1 MLEPIKVSV
10 DVNVHFSEK
19 TEQFILGLFSGKS
32 VNNTKPAAPAAKPA
46 APAAKPAAPAAKP
59 ESKPT
64 APAAKPESK
73 PAAPAA
79 KPESKPAAP
88 AAKPESKPAAPAAKP
103 ESKPAN
109 TASDNISIE
118 DVREALSKKVATHRS
133 EIKEKLT
140 ELGAPSV
147 TKLDKSKYSEML
159 NFLNSLD

>member
-10 DVNVHFSEK
+10 DVNVHLSEK
-19 TEQFILGLFSGKS
+19 TEQFILGLFSCKS
-32 VNNTKPAAPAAKPA
+32 VNNTKPAAT
-46 APAAKPAAPAAKP
+46 AAKP
-59 ESKPT
+59 ESKPAAT
-64 APAAKPESK
+64 AAKPESK

-79 KPESKPAAP
+79 KQ
-88 AAKPESKPAAPAAKP
+88 

-147 TKLDKSKYSEML
+147 TKLDKSKYSDML

>member
-10 DVNVHFSEK
+10 DVNVHLSEK
-19 TEQFILGLFSGKS
+19 TEGFILDLVKS
-32 VNNTKPAAPAAKPA
+32 IMPDVIKAPAAPVTKS
-46 APAAKPAAPAAKP
+46 
-59 ESKPT
+59 ESKSESKSEP
-64 APAAKPESK
+64 KPESK

-79 KPESKPAAP
+79 
-88 AAKPESKPAAPAAKP
+88 
-103 ESKPAN
+103 KPAN

-118 DVREALSKKVATHRS
+118 DVRKALSKKVATHRS

>member
-10 DVNVHFSEK
+10 DVNVHLSEK
-19 TEQFILGLFSGKS
+19 TEGFILDLVKS
-32 VNNTKPAAPAAKPA
+32 IMPDVVKATAAPAAK
-46 APAAKPAAPAAKP
+46 
-59 ESKPT
+59 S
-64 APAAKPESK
+64 ESK
-73 PAAPAA
+73 PATLAA
-79 KPESKPAAP
+79 KSESKPATP
-88 AAKPESKPAAPAAKP
+88 AAKS

-147 TKLDKSKYSEML
+147 TKLDKSKYSDML

>member
-10 DVNVHFSEK
+10 DVNVHLSEK
-19 TEQFILGLFSGKS
+19 TEGFILDLVKS
-32 VNNTKPAAPAAKPA
+32 IMPDVVKA
-46 APAAKPAAPAAKP
+46 
-59 ESKPT
+59 
-64 APAAKPESK
+64 

-88 AAKPESKPAAPAAKP
+88 AAKS

>member
-1 MLEPIKVSV
+1 MSEPIKVSV
-10 DVNVHFSEK
+10 DVNVHLSEK

-32 VNNTKPAAPAAKPA
+32 ENNTKPAAT
-46 APAAKPAAPAAKP
+46 AAKP
-59 ESKPT
+59 ESKPAAT
-64 APAAKPESK
+64 AAKPESK
-73 PAAPAA
+73 TAAPAA
-79 KPESKPAAP
+79 KPESKPAADT
-88 AAKPESKPAAPAAKP
+88 AP
-103 ESKPAN
+103 
-109 TASDNISIE
+109 SDNVSIE

>member
-10 DVNVHFSEK
+10 DVNVHLSEK
-19 TEQFILGLFSGKS
+19 TEGFILDLVKS
-32 VNNTKPAAPAAKPA
+32 IMPDVVKAPAAPAAKPA
-46 APAAKPAAPAAKP
+46 APAAKPAATAAKPTTPAAKP
-59 ESKPT
+59 ESKP
-64 APAAKPESK
+64 E
-73 PAAPAA
+73 
-79 KPESKPAAP
+79 
-88 AAKPESKPAAPAAKP
+88 
-103 ESKPAN
+103 N

>member
-46 APAAKPAAPAAKP
+46 APAAKP

-64 APAAKPESK
+64 APAAKQ
-73 PAAPAA
+73 
-79 KPESKPAAP
+79 
-88 AAKPESKPAAPAAKP
+88 

>member
-10 DVNVHFSEK
+10 DVNVHLSEK
-19 TEQFILGLFSGKS
+19 TEQFILDLFSGKS
-32 VNNTKPAAPAAKPA
+32 VNNT
-46 APAAKPAAPAAKP
+46 
-59 ESKPT
+59 
-64 APAAKPESK
+64 K

-147 TKLDKSKYSEML
+147 TKLDKSKYSDML

>member
-10 DVNVHFSEK
+10 DVNVHLSEK

-32 VNNTKPAAPAAKPA
+32 VNNA
-46 APAAKPAAPAAKP
+46 
-59 ESKPT
+59 
-64 APAAKPESK
+64 K

-88 AAKPESKPAAPAAKP
+88 AAKQESNPAASAAKS

-109 TASDNISIE
+109 AESDNISIE

>member
-10 DVNVHFSEK
+10 DVNVHLSEK
-19 TEQFILGLFSGKS
+19 TEGFILDLVKS
-32 VNNTKPAAPAAKPA
+32 IMPDVVKA
-46 APAAKPAAPAAKP
+46 
-59 ESKPT
+59 
-64 APAAKPESK
+64 
-73 PAAPAA
+73 
-79 KPESKPAAP
+79 
-88 AAKPESKPAAPAAKP
+88 PAAPAAKP

>member
-10 DVNVHFSEK
+10 DVNVHLSEK
-19 TEQFILGLFSGKS
+19 TEQFILGLLSCKS
-32 VNNTKPAAPAAKPA
+32 VDNT
-46 APAAKPAAPAAKP
+46 KPAAPAAKP
-59 ESKPT
+59 ESK
-64 APAAKPESK
+64 
-73 PAAPAA
+73 
-79 KPESKPAAP
+79 P

>member
-10 DVNVHFSEK
+10 DVNVHLSEK
-19 TEQFILGLFSGKS
+19 TEQFILGLFSGKP
-32 VNNTKPAAPAAKPA
+32 VNNTKPAAPAAKQ
-46 APAAKPAAPAAKP
+46 
-59 ESKPT
+59 
-64 APAAKPESK
+64 
-73 PAAPAA
+73 
-79 KPESKPAAP
+79 
-88 AAKPESKPAAPAAKP
+88 ESKPAAPAAKP

>member
-10 DVNVHFSEK
+10 DVNVHLSEK
-19 TEQFILGLFSGKS
+19 TEGFILDLVKS
-32 VNNTKPAAPAAKPA
+32 IMPDVVKA
-46 APAAKPAAPAAKP
+46 
-59 ESKPT
+59 
-64 APAAKPESK
+64 
-73 PAAPAA
+73 
-79 KPESKPAAP
+79 PAAP

-147 TKLDKSKYSEML
+147 TKLDKSKYSDML

>member
-10 DVNVHFSEK
+10 DVNVHLSEK
-19 TEQFILGLFSGKS
+19 TEGFILDLVKS
-32 VNNTKPAAPAAKPA
+32 IMPDVVKDPAAPAAKQ
-46 APAAKPAAPAAKP
+46 
-59 ESKPT
+59 
-64 APAAKPESK
+64 ESK

-88 AAKPESKPAAPAAKP
+88 AAKQ

>member
-10 DVNVHFSEK
+10 DVNVHLSEK

-32 VNNTKPAAPAAKPA
+32 VNNTK
-46 APAAKPAAPAAKP
+46 
-59 ESKPT
+59 S
-64 APAAKPESK
+64 ESK
-73 PAAPAA
+73 PAATT
-79 KPESKPAAP
+79 
-88 AAKPESKPAAPAAKP
+88 AKP

>member
-10 DVNVHFSEK
+10 DVNVHLSEK

-32 VNNTKPAAPAAKPA
+32 VNNTKPAAPAAKP
-46 APAAKPAAPAAKP
+46 
-59 ESKPT
+59 
-64 APAAKPESK
+64 ESK
-73 PAAPAA
+73 PAAPAT
-79 KPESKPAAP
+79 
-88 AAKPESKPAAPAAKP
+88 KPAAPAAKP

-118 DVREALSKKVATHRS
+118 DVREALSKKIATHRS

>member
-10 DVNVHFSEK
+10 DVNVHLSEK
-19 TEQFILGLFSGKS
+19 TEGFILDLVKS
-32 VNNTKPAAPAAKPA
+32 IMPDVVKDPAAT
-46 APAAKPAAPAAKP
+46 AAKP
-59 ESKPT
+59 ESKPESKP
-64 APAAKPESK
+64 AASAAKPESK
-73 PAAPAA
+73 Q
-79 KPESKPAAP
+79 
-88 AAKPESKPAAPAAKP
+88 AAPAAKP

-133 EIKEKLT
+133 EIKEKLS

>member
-1 MLEPIKVSV
+1 MMEPIKVSV
-10 DVNVHFSEK
+10 DVNVHLSEK
-19 TEQFILGLFSGKS
+19 TEGFILDLVKS
-32 VNNTKPAAPAAKPA
+32 IMPDVVKAPA

-59 ESKPT
+59 ESKPAAT
-64 APAAKPESK
+64 AAKPESK
-73 PAAPAA
+73 P
-79 KPESKPAAP
+79 E
-88 AAKPESKPAAPAAKP
+88 
-103 ESKPAN
+103 N

>member
-10 DVNVHFSEK
+10 DVNIHLSEK

-32 VNNTKPAAPAAKPA
+32 VNNAQPAAPAAKPA
-46 APAAKPAAPAAKP
+46 SKP
-59 ESKPT
+59 ESKP
-64 APAAKPESK
+64 ASK

-79 KPESKPAAP
+79 KPESKPAADT
-88 AAKPESKPAAPAAKP
+88 AP
-103 ESKPAN
+103 
-109 TASDNISIE
+109 SDNVSIE
-118 DVREALSKKVATHRS
+118 DVREALSKKVATHRN

-159 NFLNSLD
+159 DFLNSLD

>member
-10 DVNVHFSEK
+10 DVNVHLSEK

-32 VNNTKPAAPAAKPA
+32 VNNTKPAAPAAKP
-46 APAAKPAAPAAKP
+46 
-59 ESKPT
+59 ES
-64 APAAKPESK
+64 
-73 PAAPAA
+73 

>member
-10 DVNVHFSEK
+10 DVNVHLSEK

-32 VNNTKPAAPAAKPA
+32 VNNT
-46 APAAKPAAPAAKP
+46 
-59 ESKPT
+59 
-64 APAAKPESK
+64 
-73 PAAPAA
+73 
-79 KPESKPAAP
+79 KPAAP

>member
-10 DVNVHFSEK
+10 DVNVHLSEK

-32 VNNTKPAAPAAKPA
+32 VNNTKPTATAANT
-46 APAAKPAAPAAKP
+46 

-73 PAAPAA
+73 PA
-79 KPESKPAAP
+79 
-88 AAKPESKPAAPAAKP
+88 
-103 ESKPAN
+103 N
-109 TASDNISIE
+109 TESDNISIE

>member
-10 DVNVHFSEK
+10 DVNVHLSEK

-32 VNNTKPAAPAAKPA
+32 VNNTKPAAPAAK
-46 APAAKPAAPAAKP
+46 
-59 ESKPT
+59 S
-64 APAAKPESK
+64 
-73 PAAPAA
+73 
-79 KPESKPAAP
+79 
-88 AAKPESKPAAPAAKP
+88 

>member
-10 DVNVHFSEK
+10 DVNVHLSEK

-32 VNNTKPAAPAAKPA
+32 VNNAQ
-46 APAAKPAAPAAKP
+46 
-59 ESKPT
+59 
-64 APAAKPESK
+64 

-88 AAKPESKPAAPAAKP
+88 AAKP
-103 ESKPAN
+103 AN
-109 TASDNISIE
+109 TTSDNISIE
-118 DVREALSKKVATHRS
+118 DVREALSKKVAAHRS
-133 EIKEKLT
+133 EIKEKLA

-147 TKLDKSKYSEML
+147 TKLDKSKYSDML

>member
-10 DVNVHFSEK
+10 DVNVHLSEK

-32 VNNTKPAAPAAKPA
+32 VNNAQ
-46 APAAKPAAPAAKP
+46 
-59 ESKPT
+59 
-64 APAAKPESK
+64 
-73 PAAPAA
+73 
-79 KPESKPAAP
+79 
-88 AAKPESKPAAPAAKP
+88 PAAPAAKP

>member
-10 DVNVHFSEK
+10 DVNVHLSEK
-19 TEQFILGLFSGKS
+19 TEQFILGLFSCKS
-32 VNNTKPAAPAAKPA
+32 VNNT
-46 APAAKPAAPAAKP
+46 
-59 ESKPT
+59 
-64 APAAKPESK
+64 K

-88 AAKPESKPAAPAAKP
+88 AAKPESKPESKPAAPAAKP
-103 ESKPAN
+103 ESKPAS

-147 TKLDKSKYSEML
+147 TKLDKSKYSDML